1 MNDVMCFIYKRFIDS
16 LVNEMGERNKS
27 ELSDIVV
34 WFVPMTF

>member
-1 MNDVMCFIYKRFIDS
+1 MNDFIDS

-34 WFVPMTF
+34 WSVPMTF

>member
-1 MNDVMCFIYKRFIDS
+1 MNDFIDS